1 MIQFI
6 SKHRLPIIQV
16 ITIIVMIL
24 LLGIFVAPIFK
35 GYMFLAVGI
44 IIVIGMG
51 MIYGVIARYFRTPDE
66 KRKIYRNKYHDVFFK
81 GTVIFAILLAVL
93 GIMYGFISYVEGGNP
108 YRIVGLL
115 MTVIWVAVFM
125 IYFVWSVY
133 FYNINYGLTDEEW
146 EKIAKAKEMSVYGVE
161 QVDSEIAEPLYNP
174 YRSQTFGLPPGTV
187 RGMIAFTLLIGG
199 MSLLISSY
207 GMDYITNAEMALRA
221 KQFEFFE
228 TAFLMMIAFYFG
240 DRSLKYLRDRWA
252 ISSDK
257 SKEPPSAPTDSS
269 PSTSPQTSSTA
280 HFDFP
285 VSDPVGMDDQAFREE
300 DLIFKEIN
308 QPESASKP
316 LTGLKK
322 ALLKG
327 PEMMESM
334 GSAYVQIRD
343 NTTQKVLA
351 DEEIKEALEKL
362 WNEKEIKLSFPV
374 IKAVVAVESS
384 GRGHLPDGKAKI
396 LFEGHKFWYWLSK
409 VGKTQAELEE
419 LQKQYPDIVY
429 PSWSREHYLLGA
441 EEYKRLEKAKEI
453 CKGINDKAAVY
464 SASWGLFQIL
474 GENLDHYIKGR
485 NYKDWKDFEQKQH
498 EAESYHFL
506 DFLAFIQTK
515 KLNGKPLVSF
525 ISEEN
530 NGNYDWAS
538 FAYGYNGRGYK
549 MNNYDKKLAAA
560 YHRFKSQ
567 GI

>member
-6 SKHRLPIIQV
+6 SKHRLPIIQ
-16 ITIIVMIL
+16 IIAIIVMIL

-35 GYMFLAVGI
+35 GFMSLAIGM

-51 MIYGVIARYFRTPDE
+51 MIYGVIVRYFRSPDE
-66 KRKIYRNKYHDVFFK
+66 KRRIYRNKYHDVFFK

-93 GIMYGFISYVEGGNP
+93 GVVYGFISYLEGGNP

-115 MTVIWVAVFM
+115 ITVIWIAVFM

-146 EKIAKAKEMSVYGVE
+146 EKIAKAKEMSAYGLQEVE
-161 QVDSEIAEPLYNP
+161 AGIAEPLYNP

-207 GMDYITNAEMALRA
+207 GMDYVSNAEMALRA

-240 DRSLKYLRDRWA
+240 DRSLKYLRDRWNA
-252 ISSDK
+252 PSKADKQDERDTTAKSNAPMTASSVQ
-257 SKEPPSAPTDSS
+257 A
-269 PSTSPQTSSTA
+269 
-280 HFDFP
+280 FDFP
-285 VSDPVGMDDQAFREE
+285 SSDPVGLDDQAFREE
-300 DLIFKEIN
+300 DLVFKEIN
-308 QPESASKP
+308 QPQSVSKP

-322 ALLKG
+322 ALQKG
-327 PEMMESM
+327 TEMMESM

-351 DEEIKEALEKL
+351 DEEIRDALEGLWQDKQLKL
-362 WNEKEIKLSFPV
+362 AFPV
-374 IKAVVAVESS
+374 IKAVVSVESS
-384 GRGHLPDGKAKI
+384 GRGHLQDGRAKI

-409 VGKTQAELEE
+409 VGKTKDELEE
-419 LQKQYPDIVY
+419 LQRQYPDIVY
-429 PSWSREHYLLGA
+429 PNWTREHYRLGTD
-441 EEYKRLEKAKEI
+441 EYDRLEKAKEI
-453 CKGINDKAAVY
+453 CQGINDKAAVY
-464 SASWGLFQIL
+464 ATSWGLFQIL
-474 GENLDHYIKGR
+474 GENLDHFIKAR

-498 EAESYHFL
+498 EAELFHFL
-506 DFLAFIQTK
+506 DFLTFIQTK
-515 KLNGKPLVSF
+515 KLNGRPLASF

-530 NGNYDWAS
+530 KGNYDWSS

-549 MNNYDKKLAAA
+549 LNKYDEKLAAA
-560 YHRFKSQ
+560 YHKFKSQ
-567 GI
+567 GL

>member
-6 SKHRLPIIQV
+6 SKHRLPIIQI

-35 GYMFLAVGI
+35 GFMFLAVGI

-51 MIYGVIARYFRTPDE
+51 MIYGVIVRYFRTPDE

-81 GTVIFAILLAVL
+81 GTVIFAILMAVL
-93 GIMYGFISYVEGGNP
+93 GIVYGFISYVEGGNP

-115 MTVIWVAVFM
+115 ITVIWIAVFM

-146 EKIAKAKEMSVYGVE
+146 EKIAKAKEMSAYGVQE
-161 QVDSEIAEPLYNP
+161 VNAGIPEPLYNP

-207 GMDYITNAEMALRA
+207 GMDYISNAEMALRA

-240 DRSLKYLRDRWA
+240 DRSLKYLRDRWN
-252 ISSDK
+252 
-257 SKEPPSAPTDSS
+257 
-269 PSTSPQTSSTA
+269 TSPNPSEKDGTNITAQPNASTTSSRVQT
-280 HFDFP
+280 FDFP
-285 VSDPVGMDDQAFREE
+285 TSDPVGLDDQAFQEE
-300 DLIFKEIN
+300 DLLFKEIN
-308 QPESASKP
+308 QPESTSKP

-351 DEEIKEALEKL
+351 DEEIKDALETLWLEKQVKL
-362 WNEKEIKLSFPV
+362 AFPV
-374 IKAVVAVESS
+374 VKAVISVESS
-384 GRGHLPDGKAKI
+384 GRGHLQDGRAKI

-409 VGKTQAELEE
+409 VGKTQEELEE
-419 LQKQYPDIVY
+419 LQRQYPDIVY
-429 PSWSREHYLLGA
+429 PSWTREHYRLGA
-441 EEYKRLEKAKEI
+441 DEYKRLEKAKEI
-453 CKGINDKAAVY
+453 CQGINDKAAVY
-464 SASWGLFQIL
+464 ATSWGLFQIL
-474 GENLDHYIKGR
+474 GENLDHFIKGR

-498 EAESYHFL
+498 EAELYHFL
-506 DFLAFIQTK
+506 DFLTFIQTK
-515 KLNGKPLVSF
+515 KLDRKPLVSF

-530 NGNYDWAS
+530 KGNYDWTS

-549 MNNYDKKLAAA
+549 LNKYDEKLAAA
-560 YHRFKSQ
+560 YYKFKSQ
-567 GI
+567 EI